1 MPDWEGKGF
10 KRLRSWAVSRS
21 GSGPDVEDVK
31 RVLNAL
37 DAGNAIV
44 NARGREIRRLSVR
57 VAELEAIEQR
67 QLWRIQNLENGRSVE
82 QSMLRSAADVI
93 ERLEAELAVHRGT
106 EAGCSSTAFRP
117 LDSRGGHEF
126 RCVRPEGHDG

>member
-1 MPDWEGKGF
+1 MCPE
-10 KRLRSWAVSRS
+10 
-21 GSGPDVEDVK
+21 VEDVK

-67 QLWRIQNLENGRSVE
+67 QLWRIQNLEEGRE
-82 QSMLRSAADVI
+82 TERGMLRNAA
-93 ERLEAELAVHRGT
+93 ERIQSLEAELRG
-106 EAGCSSTAFRP
+106 E
-117 LDSRGGHEF
+117 
-126 RCVRPEGHDG
+126 